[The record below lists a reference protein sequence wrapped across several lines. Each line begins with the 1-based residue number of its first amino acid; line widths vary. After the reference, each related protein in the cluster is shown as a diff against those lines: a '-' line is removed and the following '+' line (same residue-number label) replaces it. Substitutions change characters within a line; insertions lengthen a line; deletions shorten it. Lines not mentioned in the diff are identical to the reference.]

1 MTRIEEALFL
11 DDSVHEVVM
20 LALSNESLLVEVQ
33 PLNDPSVRARAEF
46 SSPVIVSVDTSYAEP
61 DEAELPWEI
70 IGFDSD
76 ALSDDSWSFCLHAE
90 GGEWAFESTWP
101 AIRRVRP

>member
-1 MTRIEEALFL
+1 MTCIEEALFL
-11 DDSVHEVVM
+11 DDSVHQVVV
-20 LALSNESLLVEVQ
+20 LALSNESLFVEVQ
-33 PLNDPSVRARAEF
+33 PLNGSSDRAQAEF
-46 SSPVIVSVDTSYAEP
+46 VSPVIVSVDTSYVEP

-70 IGFDSD
+70 IGFDSHN
-76 ALSDDSWSFCLHAE
+76 LSDEKWSFCLHTE

>member
-11 DDSVHEVVM
+11 DDSVHEVVTF
-20 LALSNESLLVEVQ
+20 ALSNESLLVEVQ
-33 PLNDPSVRARAEF
+33 PLNGSFVRVQAEF
-46 SSPVIVSVDTSYAEP
+46 SSPVLVSVDTSYAEP
-61 DEAELPWEI
+61 DEAELPWAI
-70 IGFDSD
+70 IGFDSHN
-76 ALSDDSWSFCLHAE
+76 LSDEKWSFCLHTE